1 MRCEDVE
8 SQLVEIVDTPDGASP
23 LVDHH
28 LKSCLR
34 CQAEV
39 AKYRKLRRV
48 SLSLKSRVL
57 VPDDDLLPSILDAVR
72 PPATVHRIHKK
83 SRKAVYAGG
92 IVVSAA
98 AGALVVATRF
108 VVRERLAS

>member
-1 MRCEDVE
+1 MQCEIVE
-8 SQLVEIVDTPDGASP
+8 SQLVEIIDTPDGASP

-39 AKYRKLRRV
+39 AKYKKLRRA
-48 SLSLKSRVL
+48 SLSLKDRVL
-57 VPDDDLLPSILDAVR
+57 VPDDELLSDILEAVR
-72 PPATVHRIHKK
+72 PPATVHRIHGR
-83 SRKAVYAGG
+83 SRKAMYVGG
-92 IVVSAA
+92 IAVSAA

-108 VVRERLAS
+108 VARERMAS